1 MWKYLGYAGIIIP
14 VLGATY
20 GGLQIASN
28 LETKLNGAYE
38 MAEDAHERIGGIEGR
53 IDFETEEANRDIE
66 NGLEGLS
73 NKLDNQKESMS
84 FKVSEFQREVLQIQK
99 ILSVLEGTTQNL
111 EKNSFSNV
119 TTTQL
124 DGVRELVYQVRDAN
138 MGKPDNTQMLYDLQ
152 RQVEDI
158 NRRMSEL
165 HNGNWN

>member
-1 MWKYLGYAGIIIP
+1 
-14 VLGATY
+14 
-20 GGLQIASN
+20 
-28 LETKLNGAYE
+28 
-38 MAEDAHERIGGIEGR
+38 
-53 IDFETEEANRDIE
+53 
-66 NGLEGLS
+66 
-73 NKLDNQKESMS
+73 MS
-84 FKVSEFQREVLQIQK
+84 FKVSEFQREVLQLQK

>member
-20 GGLQIASN
+20 GGLQIAAD
-28 LETKLNGAYE
+28 LERKLNDSFQ
-38 MAEDAHERIGGIEGR
+38 MADEAHKRIGDIEGTM
-53 IDFETEEANRDIE
+53 DFEQEESERKIKD
-66 NGLEGLS
+66 GLEKLGMT
-73 NKLDNQKESMS
+73 LDNNKMLQES
-84 FKVSEFQREVLQIQK
+84 KVENLQREILQLQRVVSMI
-99 ILSVLEGTTQNL
+99 EGTTQNL

>member
-1 MWKYLGYAGIIIP
+1 MDLSHCACD
-14 VLGATY
+14 A
-20 GGLQIASN
+20 ASPD
-28 LETKLNGAYE
+28 L
-38 MAEDAHERIGGIEGR
+38 RS
-53 IDFETEEANRDIE
+53 ETEEAKRDIE

-73 NKLDNQKESMS
+73 IKLDNQKESMS
-84 FKVSEFQREVLQIQK
+84 FKVSEFQREVLQLQK

-119 TTTQL
+119 TITQL